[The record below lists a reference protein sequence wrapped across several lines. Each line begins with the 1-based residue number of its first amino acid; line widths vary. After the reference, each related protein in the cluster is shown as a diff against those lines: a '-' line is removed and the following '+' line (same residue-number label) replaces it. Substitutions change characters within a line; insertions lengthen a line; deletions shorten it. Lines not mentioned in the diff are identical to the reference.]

1 MKEKKSG
8 MKKIK
13 NPYNQ
18 QENNCFACSEKNP
31 IGLKLKFEESEKYLH
46 ATWEPS
52 EYYQGYIN
60 ILHGGIIATLL
71 DEIGAWCVNVKVGTA
86 GVTSEL
92 SVKYLKPVFISKG
105 NITLRAEIIKIMER
119 NVMLVCSLFDG
130 SGTLCAQ
137 AETDFFIY
145 PEDIARR
152 RLNFPGKE
160 AFYYD

>member
-1 MKEKKSG
+1 

-13 NPYNQ
+13 NPYNLA
-18 QENNCFACSEKNP
+18 ENKCFACSDKNP
-31 IGLKLKFEESEKYLH
+31 IGLKLAFEESEKFMH

-52 EYYQGYIN
+52 EYYQGYAN

-105 NITLRAEIIKIMER
+105 GITMKAEIVGKNER
-119 NVMLVCSLFDG
+119 NVMLRSYLYDG
-130 SGTLCAQ
+130 TGTLCAQ

-152 RLNFPGKE
+152 RLNFPGRE
-160 AFYYD
+160 SFYYD